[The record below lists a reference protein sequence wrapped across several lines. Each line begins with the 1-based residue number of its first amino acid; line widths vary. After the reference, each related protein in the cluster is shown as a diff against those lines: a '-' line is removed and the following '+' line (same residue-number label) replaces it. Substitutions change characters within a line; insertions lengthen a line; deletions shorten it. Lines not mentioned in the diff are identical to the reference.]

1 MYSYNSPWN
10 TEEYVHRVGR
20 TGRAG
25 EMGISVTV
33 TLMTQGDWK
42 IAGKL
47 IKVLQRAHQRVP
59 EDLVSMPSD
68 TNYLDNKGTQK
79 INQENLKKN
88 PESFTDVYIEKLYQ
102 AARRFKICSSY
113 AVFMLHKE
121 VLETYWQL
129 ENI

>member
-1 MYSYNSPWN
+1 
-10 TEEYVHRVGR
+10 
-20 TGRAG
+20 
-25 EMGISVTV
+25 MGISVTV

-47 IKVLQRAHQRVP
+47 IKVLQRANQRVP
-59 EDLVSMPSD
+59 EDLVSMLSD

-79 INQENLKKN
+79 INQEILKKN